1 MSKGERDSSVSN
13 LLEKVLTVGYV
24 SKLDE
29 KSHSVLAKVYDS
41 IYAGL
46 VKICDHTVV
55 MVKFNK
61 INYF

>member
-1 MSKGERDSSVSN
+1 MSN
-13 LLEKVLTVGYV
+13 LLEKVLTVGNV

-29 KSHSVLAKVYDS
+29 KSHSVLAKVYDL

-46 VKICDHTVV
+46 VKICNHTVV
-55 MVKFNK
+55 MVKFKK

>member
-1 MSKGERDSSVSN
+1 MSN
-13 LLEKVLTVGYV
+13 LLEKVLTVGNV

-29 KSHSVLAKVYDS
+29 KSHSVLAKVYDL